1 MLYVKSQPC
10 KLVNRFLATSV
21 SLLPLT
27 FLYWL
32 LIRRPVIMTFIFLLK
47 VMDTLLTK
55 VQKASQE
62 KNDVSSRNWTKLDR
76 KSCIRS
82 HLAQY

>member
-1 MLYVKSQPC
+1 MLYVKSLPC

-21 SLLPLT
+21 RLFSVDFSVLV
-27 FLYWL
+27 

-82 HLAQY
+82 HLALD

>member
-21 SLLPLT
+21 RLFPLT

-47 VMDTLLTK
+47 VIDTLLTK

-62 KNDVSSRNWTKLDR
+62 KNDVWSRNWTKLDR

-82 HLAQY
+82 HLALD